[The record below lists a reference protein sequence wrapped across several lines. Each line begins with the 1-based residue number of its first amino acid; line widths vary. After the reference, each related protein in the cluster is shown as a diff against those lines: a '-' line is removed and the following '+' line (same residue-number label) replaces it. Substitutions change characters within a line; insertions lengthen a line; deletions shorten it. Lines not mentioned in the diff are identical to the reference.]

1 MPPSLFFSIHLCL
14 HAEPGVLRR
23 VGRCARTPHG
33 LVLGLQGGSNPEPS
47 GPRVRRSGHRACRVT
62 SAPGCR
68 SRPGRWRT
76 TSAGSEDACRQR
88 LLSCSKWTHAFSVGF
103 LLTSERHLT
112 LYSIPIIKTEP
123 SDDYEPA
130 LTCGPMS
137 QGLSPLPKPCYGQPL
152 ALPPDPGACL
162 MPGFPPRP
170 QGSASPELHDLSCAP
185 YGSATAGPGHSPL
198 GLPRQVGGVL
208 ASQEALRPSGV
219 PPGPPQ
225 PPPPTLLQPQV
236 SPTSSG
242 SCSPGCRP
250 ALCPHSPSSPLPPG
264 TREPTRLQS
273 CGPAHPCGT
282 GHQQHQPPEVPSSE
296 PTTAR
301 PPPPPEVREDSNR
314 SLAPIPV
321 TVKREPQELDPLDLD
336 DGNRWVCC
344 PRRGY
349 RAPSTHPHPWCPF
362 PPEVWVQPDPG
373 HMGLPGRDTWS

>member
-1 MPPSLFFSIHLCL
+1 
-14 HAEPGVLRR
+14 
-23 VGRCARTPHG
+23 
-33 LVLGLQGGSNPEPS
+33 
-47 GPRVRRSGHRACRVT
+47 
-62 SAPGCR
+62 
-68 SRPGRWRT
+68 
-76 TSAGSEDACRQR
+76 
-88 LLSCSKWTHAFSVGF
+88 
-103 LLTSERHLT
+103 
-112 LYSIPIIKTEP
+112 
-123 SDDYEPA
+123 
-130 LTCGPMS
+130 MS

-273 CGPAHPCGT
+273 CGPARPCGT

-336 DGNRWVCC
+336 DGKCPPQQAHAQPWAEGPRPGACPLPWECAWRVSRQKVPAVSSATAGQWGMPSLPSGCLCC
-344 PRRGY
+344 ASWGHVVPVAMSAVLTIVPRTRPPPAEMS
-349 RAPSTHPHPWCPF
+349 REDKRLPW
-362 PPEVWVQPDPG
+362 
-373 HMGLPGRDTWS
+373 TWLWALLVA